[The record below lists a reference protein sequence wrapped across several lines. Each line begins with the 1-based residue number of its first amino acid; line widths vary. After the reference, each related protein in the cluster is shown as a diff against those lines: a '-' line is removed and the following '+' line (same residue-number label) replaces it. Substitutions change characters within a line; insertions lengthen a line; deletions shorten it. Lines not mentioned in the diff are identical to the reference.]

1 MYLYGIE
8 MEQSQD
14 NSGKGAECSNCTFM
28 ELKFE
33 WHGGKLRT
41 ESSNCTFMELKL
53 LSSPWATSDTLF

>member
-1 MYLYGIE
+1 
-8 MEQSQD
+8 MEL
-14 NSGKGAECSNCTFM
+14 KCVTTLVVTCCLCRSNCTFM

-53 LSSPWATSDTLF
+53 QIEAVVIDISTF

>member
-1 MYLYGIE
+1 

-53 LSSPWATSDTLF
+53 LSSP